1 MCPSPSFHFKVT
13 LGIVGE
19 ISFSEVSGLE
29 TEFEEITY
37 RAGDSNDF
45 TKLKMPG
52 LKKVSDITLKKGIFV
67 SDSQLWKWIGNV
79 NMNIIQRENV
89 TISLLDESHSAV
101 KTWSL
106 TNAWPKKITV
116 EGFKADGNSVAME
129 TLILLACLL
138 VYECLIRYSLSINTR
153 LRIW

>member
-1 MCPSPSFHFKVT
+1 MADNGSTQSQDTKMWPLPSFHFKVT
-13 LGIVGE
+13 LGSVGE

-52 LKKVSDITLKKGIFV
+52 LKKVSDITL
-67 SDSQLWKWIGNV
+67 KWIGNV

-129 TLILLACLL
+129 TLILAH
-138 VYECLIRYSLSINTR
+138 EGIQISE
-153 LRIW
+153 

>member
-1 MCPSPSFHFKVT
+1 MADNGSAQSQDTKMWPLPSFHFKVT
-13 LGIVGE
+13 LGSVGE

-45 TKLKMPG
+45 TK

-129 TLILLACLL
+129 TLILAH
-138 VYECLIRYSLSINTR
+138 EGIQISE
-153 LRIW
+153 